1 MIFTVEGIS
10 DKGLKRWHNE
20 DHLLLDD
27 NLFTDDYFFKEFNA
41 NTQRAVFAVADGMG
55 GHKAGEVASLEVLK
69 SLFNFSESLPEKAYY
84 DFIRQKFNNWIID
97 AHMDLKRMSD
107 ENSEYRGM
115 GTTLT
120 GLLYYNGAF
129 FWFHAGDSRL
139 YIFHKG
145 KLRQLTTD
153 HTLAWMTNDPTIPSN
168 YIANSIGG
176 GKKPFLDMEKLDDPI
191 EPSDMLLLCSDGLSD
206 MLSKK
211 ELEDLL
217 INPDL
222 QKIMEKAYEKGARDN
237 ISLLL
242 VKID

>member
-1 MIFTVEGIS
+1 MIFTAEGIS
-10 DKGLKRWHNE
+10 DKGLKRGHNE
-20 DHLLLDD
+20 DHLLMDD
-27 NLFTDDYFFKEFNA
+27 QLFTDDIFSKEFNEK
-41 NTQRAVFAVADGMG
+41 TQRAVFAVADGMG

-69 SLFNFSESLPEKAYY
+69 NLFGFTESLPQDADYEK
-84 DFIRQKFNNWIID
+84 IREKFDIWIGD
-97 AHMDLKRMSD
+97 VHAHLKRMSD

-120 GLLYYNGAF
+120 GLLYYHGSF

-176 GKKPFLDMEKLDDPI
+176 GKKPFLDMENLK
-191 EPSDMLLLCSDGLSD
+191 EPLESSDILLLCSDGLSD

-217 INPDL
+217 VNPDL

-237 ISLLL
+237 ISLML
-242 VKID
+242 VKIA